1 MSALTRRIPRPSLA
15 LVVAFVA
22 LFAALGGTSYAALK
36 ITGKNVENSS
46 LTGADVK
53 NKSLKEKE
61 LEPDTLTG
69 GRIKESTLGT
79 VPHATN
85 ADNAVN
91 AVNAQTAAK
100 AADADKLG
108 GLAPADLMLDKH
120 RARTRRTSRSTTSP
134 TPRRSARSPTCPA
147 GPTSSSPGSPTT
159 TPARS
164 GVETCTLNVPGANDA
179 ATFTVGGGETEAI
192 SLQEVVTS
200 DSLFMPSVNCTGD
213 GTDDVP
219 SGSII
224 AMRLD

>member
-1 MSALTRRIPRPSLA
+1 MSALTRRIPRPSFSM
-15 LVVAFVA
+15 VVAFVA

-46 LTGADVK
+46 LTGVDIK
-53 NKSLKEKE
+53 NKSLEEKE
-61 LEPDTLTG
+61 LEPDALTG

-91 AVNAQTAAK
+91 AQTAAK
-100 AADADKLG
+100 AADADKIG
-108 GLAPADLMLDKH
+108 GLAPADLMLDMP
-120 RARTRRTSRSTTSP
+120 RTYETNVSFSNFPNASTLGSITDVPGGTYVVIARL
-134 TPRRSARSPTCPA
+134 AYHN
-147 GPTSSSPGSPTT
+147 PGVIG
-159 TPARS
+159 A
-164 GVETCTLNVPGANDA
+164 ETCTLDVPGANDA

-200 DSLFMPSVNCTGD
+200 DSVFMPSVNCTGD
-213 GTDDVP
+213 GTDDVE